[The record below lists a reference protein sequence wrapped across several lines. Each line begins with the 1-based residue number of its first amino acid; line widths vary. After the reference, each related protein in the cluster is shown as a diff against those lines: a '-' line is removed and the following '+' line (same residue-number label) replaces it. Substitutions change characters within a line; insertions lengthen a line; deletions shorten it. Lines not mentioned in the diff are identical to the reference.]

1 MTKAKFIMTNLKH
14 LKATA
19 KQFRAE
25 FGDKVN
31 GNRINAVVR
40 KVEKEAYD
48 SGLFATGEVSKHT
61 LDHHGKPY
69 QLQKGLDWRNVFTEY
84 LKIA

>member
-1 MTKAKFIMTNLKH
+1 MTKAKFILTNLKH

-19 KQFRAE
+19 IQFRAE

-48 SGLFATGEVSKHT
+48 SGLFDTGEVSKHT
-61 LDHHGKPY
+61 RDHHGNPY
-69 QLQKGLDWRNVFTEY
+69 RLQNGINWRGIFTEY
-84 LKIA
+84 LKLS